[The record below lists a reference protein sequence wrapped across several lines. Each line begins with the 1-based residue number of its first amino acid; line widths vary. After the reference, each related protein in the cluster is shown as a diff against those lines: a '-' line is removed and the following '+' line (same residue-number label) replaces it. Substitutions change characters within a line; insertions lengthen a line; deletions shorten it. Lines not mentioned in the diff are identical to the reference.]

1 MFPTGPIG
9 ELLVQ
14 GAPVIFPVA
23 VSIDE
28 RGSAEGRD
36 HVVVFGP
43 AADVTAFVPGTHYG
57 PGTTHALVTL
67 ARGELVSLVM
77 RRWPGSELRELATAA
92 PPGSVLVG
100 ILLRGRLAVCAL
112 PLFMLAL
119 CAAAAGPGGIEVS
132 SMRERGRAQSD

>member
-9 ELLVQ
+9 ELLVL

-23 VSIDE
+23 ASIDE

-43 AADVTAFVPGTHYG
+43 AAAVTAFVPGTHYG
-57 PGTTHALVTL
+57 PDTTHALVTL
-67 ARGELVSLVM
+67 ARSELVTLVL
-77 RRWPGSELRELATAA
+77 RRWPQSTLQELASAA
-92 PPGSVLVG
+92 ARGTVHVG
-100 ILLRGRLAVCAL
+100 ILTGGGMAVSPL

-119 CAAAAGPGGIEVS
+119 CAEAADPSGIEVCS
-132 SMRERGRAQSD
+132 VRERGRAQRT